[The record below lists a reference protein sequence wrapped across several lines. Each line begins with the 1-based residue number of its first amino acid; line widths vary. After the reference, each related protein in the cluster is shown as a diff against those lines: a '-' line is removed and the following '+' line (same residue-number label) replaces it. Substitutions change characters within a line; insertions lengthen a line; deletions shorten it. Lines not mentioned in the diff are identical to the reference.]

1 MILVDTSVW
10 IDFFRGVKSWET
22 ERLAGALEA
31 NEDIAICGPV
41 LMEIRQGIASDKA
54 VRDIERQLSPLIYLA
69 TLRKTYCHAADIYRA
84 ARAKG
89 KTIRKTI
96 DCLIAACAIEH
107 RAKLL
112 QHDRDFTTI
121 AGISNLELVLSN

>member
-1 MILVDTSVW
+1 
-10 IDFFRGVKSWET
+10 
-22 ERLAGALEA
+22 
-31 NEDIAICGPV
+31 
-41 LMEIRQGIASDKA
+41 MEIRQGIASDKG
-54 VRDIERQLSPLIYLA
+54 VKDIERRLSPLIYLA

-107 RAKLL
+107 RAGLL
-112 QHDRDFTTI
+112 QRRSRFRDH
-121 AGISNLELVLSN
+121 ADVSKLALLLPD